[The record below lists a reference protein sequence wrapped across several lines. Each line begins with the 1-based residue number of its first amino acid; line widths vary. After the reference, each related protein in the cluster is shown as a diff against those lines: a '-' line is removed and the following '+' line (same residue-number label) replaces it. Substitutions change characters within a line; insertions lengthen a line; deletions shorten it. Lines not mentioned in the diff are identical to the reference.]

1 MLTYVIYVNI
11 HKFCHLADCAWC
23 ACMHKHVHIGGVDK
37 ITINLEIIN
46 LESMKQPGMQVMTNV
61 DNRDLGTNQINLLRK
76 SEWDIDE
83 PDKFSARD
91 INRPRWEREES
102 QRERES

>member
-1 MLTYVIYVNI
+1 M
-11 HKFCHLADCAWC
+11 
-23 ACMHKHVHIGGVDK
+23 
-37 ITINLEIIN
+37 

-61 DNRDLGTNQINLLRK
+61 DNRDQGSNQINLLRK

-91 INRPRWEREES
+91 INKPRWETEER

>member
-1 MLTYVIYVNI
+1 M
-11 HKFCHLADCAWC
+11 
-23 ACMHKHVHIGGVDK
+23 
-37 ITINLEIIN
+37 
-46 LESMKQPGMQVMTNV
+46 LESMKQPGMQVMTSV
-61 DNRDLGTNQINLLRK
+61 DSRDLGINQINLLRK

-91 INRPRWEREES
+91 INRLRWEREER